1 MLIPPLPW
9 LHLTQLKYR
18 RNVSCDIAPVTIKL
32 TASYRLHAVKCYKS
46 YLNKT
51 HSPWFPVLQSA
62 RINNKD
68 INVII
73 RVSLYQY
80 LLLSTFCS
88 LFNNSRADF
97 PRRREG
103 GDLLAKNHFILVH

>member
-18 RNVSCDIAPVTIKL
+18 RNVSSDIAPVTIKL
-32 TASYRLHAVKCYKS
+32 TASYRLHAVKCYKL

-80 LLLSTFCS
+80 LLLRTFCS
-88 LFNNSRADF
+88 LFNNSQADF
-97 PRRREG
+97 SRRREG